1 MGGGVGSGETEGDS
15 NKRVALD
22 DLEVVNKLEQYLRC
36 LANNTPIGS
45 DDYNNAGPKSSREEA
60 VDTRRALVYRQVVWL
75 FRAGY
80 EYAKSGK
87 DRDFEGLE
95 AFLEGK
101 IKEYDVNVTD

>member
-1 MGGGVGSGETEGDS
+1 MRESGSGCIEGDS
-15 NKRVALD
+15 EKRVVFE
-22 DLEVVNKLEQYLRC
+22 DLEVVRELDKYLRC
-36 LANNTPIGS
+36 LANNIPIEP
-45 DDYNNAGPKSSREEA
+45 DDYTNAGTKSSLGEA

-80 EYAKSGK
+80 EYAKSGR

-95 AFLEGK
+95 SFLERK